1 MLWPS
6 VGGKKLKHNRPG
18 DKCMILKQEH
28 NNMGLIMLEKGK
40 KKFLHA
46 VQSHLKSEVFLT
58 VVNGHTITTYIFRQS
73 LLESIHY
80 VQKTKTVCYN
90 RPTVAELGPNHT
102 FHCLKHLSSSS
113 TTIKY
118 CWDQRMKS
126 LVIVDFKMESE
137 LNSVSQNSLVSTPR
151 RKDCEETQLWTI
163 IGQGDRPVISVCTWC
178 GNFHYFF
185 VFSYQWNK

>member
-1 MLWPS
+1 MHDFETRTQQHGS
-6 VGGKKLKHNRPG
+6 DYVRKR
-18 DKCMILKQEH
+18 
-28 NNMGLIMLEKGK
+28 K
-40 KKFLHA
+40 KKFLHV

-80 VQKTKTVCYN
+80 VKTKTVCYN
-90 RPTVAELGPNHT
+90 RPTVAELGPNHM

-118 CWDQRMKS
+118 CCDQRMKS

-151 RKDCEETQLWTI
+151 RKDCEETQL
-163 IGQGDRPVISVCTWC
+163 
-178 GNFHYFF
+178 
-185 VFSYQWNK
+185 